1 MYDFPSTDVIQE
13 QILKH
18 MFTPPPPPYLR
29 PLITTNLKEQIMIS
43 VFYKILSLIGLSLK
57 SRGDL

>member
-1 MYDFPSTDVIQE
+1 MSDFPSTDVIQE
-13 QILKH
+13 QIFKH
-18 MFTPPPPPYLR
+18 TFTPPRPW

>member
-18 MFTPPPPPYLR
+18 MFTPPRPPTW

-57 SRGDL
+57 PRGDL